1 MKGSKMAKFQCDM
14 SKQLSVFD
22 ETTPTTFD
30 DFANDEG
37 KMFWYASDLAMML
50 GYNDMKAVGNAINRA
65 HSVCFQLKIPIA
77 ENFIQTPSKNCAD
90 DIKMTRF
97 ACYLTVMNGN
107 IANPKVAAAQAY
119 FAKLAEEIDAVF
131 RNAEDVNRVYL
142 RGDISDRE
150 KTLNRVAH
158 THGVEE
164 YGLFQNAGYRGL
176 YNMNIGK
183 LKNYKGVGDF
193 KGSLLDLMNPEELAA
208 NTFRI
213 TQTEAKI
220 RNQNIRGQKPLER
233 AAEEVGRSVRNVMM
247 QTSGTRPE
255 DLKLSDEKITQVRT
269 GIKQTKKA
277 LEKHDKTQS
286 KK

>member
-1 MKGSKMAKFQCDM
+1 MTKFQCDM

-30 DFANDEG
+30 DFANSEG
-37 KMFWYASDLAMML
+37 QMFWYASDLAMML

-90 DIKMTRF
+90 
-97 ACYLTVMNGN
+97 
-107 IANPKVAAAQAY
+107 ANPKVAAAQAY

-150 KTLNRVAH
+150 KTLNHVAH

-183 LKNYKGVGDF
+183 LKNYKGVGGL

-220 RNQNIRGQKPLER
+220 RNQNIQGQKPLER
-233 AAEEVGRSVRNVMM
+233 AAEEVGRSVRNVMI

-255 DLKLSDEKITQVRT
+255 DLKLSDEKIAQVRT

>member
-1 MKGSKMAKFQCDM
+1 MTKFQCDM
-14 SKQLSVFD
+14 SRQLAVFN
-22 ETTPTTFD
+22 ENSTSKFD
-30 DFANDEG
+30 DFANNGDQT
-37 KMFWYASDLAMML
+37 FWYASDLAMML
-50 GYNDMKAVGNAINRA
+50 GYDNMKAVDNAINRA
-65 HSVCFQLKIPIA
+65 HAVCFQLKIPIA
-77 ENFIQTPSKNCAD
+77 ENFIQAASPNCEN

-107 IANPKVAAAQAY
+107 ISNPKVAAAQAY

-131 RNAEDVNRVYL
+131 RNADDVNRVYL

-150 KTLNRVAH
+150 KTLNHVAH
-158 THGVEE
+158 KHGVEE

-176 YNMNIGK
+176 YNMNVSK

-220 RNQNIRGQKPLER
+220 RNQNIHGQKPLER
-233 AAEEVGRSVRNVMM
+233 AAEEVGRSVRNVMI

-255 DLKLSDEKITQVRT
+255 DLKLSDEKINQVRT
-269 GIKQTKKA
+269 GIKQTKRA
-277 LEKHDKTQS
+277 LEKHDNKP
-286 KK
+286 KNKRAK

>member
-1 MKGSKMAKFQCDM
+1 MTKFQCDM
-14 SKQLSVFD
+14 SRQLAVFN
-22 ETTPTTFD
+22 ENSTSKFD
-30 DFANDEG
+30 DFANNGDQT
-37 KMFWYASDLAMML
+37 FWYASDLAMML
-50 GYNDMKAVGNAINRA
+50 GYDNMKAVDNAINRA
-65 HSVCFQLKIPIA
+65 HAVCFQLKIPIA
-77 ENFIQTPSKNCAD
+77 ENFIQAASPNCEN

-107 IANPKVAAAQAY
+107 ISNPKVAAAQAY

-131 RNAEDVNRVYL
+131 RNADDVNRVYL

-150 KTLNRVAH
+150 KTLNHVAH
-158 THGVEE
+158 KHGVEE

-176 YNMNIGK
+176 YNMNVSK

-220 RNQNIRGQKPLER
+220 RNIHGQKPLER
-233 AAEEVGRSVRNVMM
+233 AAEEVGRSVRNVMI

-255 DLKLSDEKITQVRT
+255 DLKLSDEKINQVRT
-269 GIKQTKKA
+269 GIKQTKRA
-277 LEKHDKTQS
+277 LEKHDK
-286 KK
+286 KPKNKRAK